1 MVLRGLISSRV
12 ELAVDSRVP
21 FLLDVMLIIE
31 FYMVM
36 LYGSHFACYWH
47 FDNLSDYFVLT

>member
-47 FDNLSDYFVLT
+47 FDNLSDYFV